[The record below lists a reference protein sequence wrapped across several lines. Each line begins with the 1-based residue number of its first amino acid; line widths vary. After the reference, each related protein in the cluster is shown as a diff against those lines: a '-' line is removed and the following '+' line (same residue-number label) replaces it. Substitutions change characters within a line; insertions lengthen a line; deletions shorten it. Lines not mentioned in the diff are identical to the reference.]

1 MDVKAEAPSNS
12 PDRGEPSTQPSR
24 KRDAAHNTSIP
35 ESEEDSAMMRLV
47 SLAEKQVD
55 DLSKCRV
62 NP

>member
-1 MDVKAEAPSNS
+1 MDVKPEAPSNS

-35 ESEEDSAMMRLV
+35 KSEKDLVMMRLV
-47 SLAEKQVD
+47 SLAEKQVE